1 MFETPFTVVG
11 NIVTN
16 PVRLRFGDQ
25 ELFKFRVASNSRR
38 RTASGTWEPGNSLY
52 VTVNCWGNLAR
63 GVSASLGRGDAVVV
77 VGHLYTSEYE
87 DKEGVRRSSV
97 EVRATAVGPDLSR
110 CTAKV
115 ELLPKPGGTPAA
127 PDADPS
133 AAPDDDRPD
142 TADDDADEPEV
153 AVLDSEVL
161 PLSA

>member
-11 NIVTN
+11 SIVTN

-38 RTASGTWEPGNSLY
+38 RGPSGNWEPGNSLY

-63 GVSASLGRGDAVVV
+63 GVSASLGKGDAVVV

-87 DKEGVRRSSV
+87 DKEGARRSSV

-110 CTAKV
+110 CIAKV
-115 ELLPKPGGTPAA
+115 DPLPRPGA
-127 PDADPS
+127 S
-133 AAPDDDRPD
+133 RPD
-142 TADDDADEPEV
+142 TPAPSDGQDEPAERPEDDGDEL
-153 AVLDSEVL
+153 LDGEAL
-161 PLSA
+161 PLTA

>member
-1 MFETPFTVVG
+1 MFETPFNIVG

-25 ELFKFRVASNSRR
+25 ELYKFRVASNSRR
-38 RTASGTWEPGNSLY
+38 RTPEGRWEHGNSLY
-52 VTVNCWGNLAR
+52 VTVNCWGNLAT

-77 VGHLYTSEYE
+77 VGHLYTSEYD

-115 ELLPKPGGTPAA
+115 APLPKP
-127 PDADPS
+127 S
-133 AAPDDDRPD
+133 AGP
-142 TADDDADEPEV
+142 EPEPGGV
-153 AVLDSEVL
+153 TDEAADATAETEPDEDDL

>member
-11 NIVTN
+11 NIITN

-25 ELFKFRVASNSRR
+25 ELYKFRVASNSRR
-38 RTASGTWEPGNSLY
+38 RTPQGTWEPGNSLY
-52 VTVNCWGNLAR
+52 VTVNCWGNLAT
-63 GVSASLGRGDAVVV
+63 GASASLMKGDAVVV

-115 ELLPKPGGTPAA
+115 APLPKPNVAA
-127 PDADPS
+127 GPEPADPEDE
-133 AAPDDDRPD
+133 ADIDGD
-142 TADDDADEPEV
+142 TEPIDEE
-153 AVLDSEVL
+153 AL
-161 PLSA
+161 PLTA